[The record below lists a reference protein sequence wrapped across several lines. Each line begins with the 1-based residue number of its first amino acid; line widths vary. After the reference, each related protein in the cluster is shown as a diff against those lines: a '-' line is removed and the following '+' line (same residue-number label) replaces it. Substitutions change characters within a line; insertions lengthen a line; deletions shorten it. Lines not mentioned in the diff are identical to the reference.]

1 VVEIIRGTTQNP
13 DAVQRLVAC
22 FRTNLQDVSGLLYTG
37 FPVIGTPEG
46 PYSIDA
52 LFVSKKIG
60 LVIIDLVE
68 GSSIDGFEDQQDFGA
83 NALESKLR
91 QHRELMHRRT
101 FPIPIHTVTFAPAGP
116 SLHRRAPEDYPICNE
131 ADLPSWIADLATWQA
146 PQHYR
151 NLLAVLQS
159 VSDIRKSAEP
169 RRTTRENSRG
179 AKLRKLEDAIAN
191 WDSLQARAVIE
202 TVEGV
207 QRIRGLAGSGKTIVL
222 ALKAAYWHAQHPDWK
237 IVVTFNTRSLK
248 ALFRRLIE
256 RFTLE
261 ATGMAPDWSQI
272 QVLHA
277 WGAPG
282 GGERQGVYHTFCRHV
297 GTEYYDYGRARNT
310 LDLDREFAGACEAAL
325 DVFAEL
331 EPKQKHRLARLDALL
346 VDEAQDLPP
355 AFLRICYEL
364 LKKEKRLVYA
374 YDELQDL
381 GPRPLPPAEEIFG
394 TGADG
399 APRVR
404 FDSAQEGE
412 AVPDIVLKN
421 CYRNSGPVLATA
433 HALGFGIYRQKD
445 QRTGTG
451 LVQMFEPHQLW
462 EEIGYQL
469 VAGKLEDGEDLVL
482 ARTEAASPRF
492 LQEHSEIDD
501 LIQFRCFPDAAAQA
515 QWVAEAIAKNLES
528 DELKADD
535 IVVINPDP
543 LTTRQQV
550 SPIRVLLFEMGIQSH
565 TVGVETSPDVLFKK
579 DVESVAFA
587 GIYRAKGNEAGMVYV
602 VNAQDCYDSKNN
614 LVGVRNRLFTAMT
627 RSKAWVRVLG
637 IGPGMRSLLKEFQG
651 VKEKDFRLAFRYP
664 DARQKKSLKLVNRD
678 MPVSESRRIQE
689 SKDSIR
695 QLAQDLESGRVHP
708 EDISGKDLEY
718 LNKIVDIVKTNV

>member
-1 VVEIIRGTTQNP
+1 MVEIIRGTTQKP
-13 DAVQRLVAC
+13 GAVQRLVAC
-22 FRTNLQDVSGLLYTG
+22 FRTHLQEVSGLLYTG

-52 LFVSKKIG
+52 LFVSQKIG
-60 LVIIDLVE
+60 LVVIDLVE
-68 GSSIDGFEDQQDFGA
+68 GSSIDGFEKQQDFGA
-83 NALESKLR
+83 NILESKLR
-91 QHRELMHRRT
+91 RHRELMHRRT

-116 SLHRRAPEDYPICNE
+116 SLPRYAHEDYPICDE
-131 ADLPSWIADLATWQA
+131 ADLPSWIADLATWQD
-146 PQHYR
+146 PQCYGS
-151 NLLAVLQS
+151 LLAVLQS
-159 VSDIRKSAEP
+159 VSNIRKRTQP
-169 RRTTRENSRG
+169 RQTASENSRG
-179 AKLRKLEDAIAN
+179 DKLRKLEDAVAN
-191 WDSLQARAVIE
+191 LDSLQVRAVIE

-261 ATGMAPDWSQI
+261 ATGMEPDWSQI

-282 GGERQGVYHTFCRHV
+282 SGERHGVYHIFCRHV
-297 GTEYYDYGRARNT
+297 GTEYYDYGRARNA
-310 LDLDREFAGACEAAL
+310 LGLDREFAGACEAAL
-325 DVFAEL
+325 GVFAEL
-331 EPKQKHRLARLDALL
+331 EPTQKHRLARLDALL

-374 YDELQDL
+374 YDELQAL
-381 GPRPLPPAEEIFG
+381 SSRPMPPSEEIFG
-394 TGADG
+394 KGADG

-404 FDSAQEGE
+404 FDLAQAGE
-412 AVPDIVLKN
+412 AVPDIVLKK

-451 LVQMFEPHQLW
+451 LVQTFEPHQLW

-469 VAGKLEDGEDLVL
+469 VSGTLEDGEDLVL
-482 ARTEAASPRF
+482 ERTEATSPRF
-492 LQEHSEIDD
+492 PQEHSEIDD
-501 LIQFRCFPDAAAQA
+501 LIQFRCFPSVAAQA
-515 QWVAEAIAKNLES
+515 QWIADAIAKNLKS

-543 LTTRQQV
+543 RTTRQQV
-550 SPIRVLLFEMGIQSH
+550 SLIRALLFEMGIQSH
-565 TVGVETSPDVLFKK
+565 TAGVETSLNVFFQK

-587 GIYRAKGNEAGMVYV
+587 GIHRAKGNEAGMVYV
-602 VNAQDCYDSKNN
+602 INAQDCYASKNN

-637 IGPGMRSLLKEFQG
+637 IGPGMRSLIKEFQC
-651 VKEKDFRLAFRYP
+651 VKEKNFRLVFRYP
-664 DARQKKSLKLVNRD
+664 DARQRKSMKLVNRD
-678 MPVSESRRIQE
+678 MPVRGCRQNHGFPRTPARIGQTA
-689 SKDSIR
+689 R
-695 QLAQDLESGRVHP
+695 NALAGRK
-708 EDISGKDLEY
+708 IS
-718 LNKIVDIVKTNV
+718 